1 MSSHW
6 SPRPPILCLVTDRVA
21 LARALG
27 DAGPALDAL
36 ERQVAAAIDAGVDL
50 VQLRERDLE
59 AGRLRDLAGAWAERA
74 RGSAT
79 RIVVNDRL
87 DVALIAGAHGV
98 HLRGESYSPAAA
110 RVLSPGGFLVGRSVH
125 SASAAA
131 SAAEADYLVIGTV
144 FATPSKP
151 GATPSSGRANSRAR
165 PPPRPPPCWPLE
177 ASRRTACPRWRRREP
192 RALPRSASSST
203 WRPIQA
209 DECRRRVA
217 GWRRV
222 FDTNR
227 PIS

>member
-59 AGRLRDLAGAWAERA
+59 AGRLRDIAGAWAERA

-151 GATPSSGRANSRAR
+151 GDTIVGTGELARASAAASAPVLAIGGVSEDRVPEVAQAGAAGLAAIRLFFDLATDTGG
-165 PPPRPPPCWPLE
+165 
-177 ASRRTACPRWRRREP
+177 
-192 RALPRSASSST
+192 
-203 WRPIQA
+203 
-209 DECRRRVA
+209 ECRRRVA